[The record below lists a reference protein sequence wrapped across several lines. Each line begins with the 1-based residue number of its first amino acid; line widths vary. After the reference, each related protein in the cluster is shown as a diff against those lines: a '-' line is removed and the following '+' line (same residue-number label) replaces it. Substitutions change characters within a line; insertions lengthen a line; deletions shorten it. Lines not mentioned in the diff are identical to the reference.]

1 MADIKPAIIVPDNLG
16 HHNRS
21 DYSDRLKKEKTYRDL
36 STIIICPTR
45 GVISATIV
53 QNWMGIMRPMNQKCI
68 GPIFMEGME
77 VGEAYNQAIKM
88 ILENPEMSKFKFIL
102 TLEEDNSLPPDT
114 LLKLYESIDEYDAV
128 GALYWTKGDSG
139 QPMMYGNPKELPLNF
154 IPQNPIPDAIN
165 PCNGLG
171 MGATLFR
178 LEMFK
183 DKRFEY
189 GKWFETKQEVTPEGV
204 IGYTQDLW
212 FFQKA
217 CEFGYKMA
225 CDSRVKVGHWDQENR
240 KMW

>member
-1 MADIKPAIIVPDNLG
+1 MKPAIIVPDNVG
-16 HHNRS
+16 EHNKS
-21 DYSDRLKKEKTYRDL
+21 NYNVRLEKSKTYRDL
-36 STIIICPTR
+36 STVIICPTR

-53 QNWMGIMRPMNQKCI
+53 QNWMSLMRPMNQKCI

-88 ILENPEMSKFKFIL
+88 ILENPDLSKFKFIL
-102 TLEEDNSLPPDT
+102 TIEEDNASPADG

-128 GALYWTKGDSG
+128 GGIYWTKGPEG
-139 QPMMYGNPKELPLNF
+139 QPMCYGNPSEVPLNF
-154 IPQNPIPDAIN
+154 IPQNPAPDTIT

-171 MGATLFR
+171 QGFTLFR

-189 GKWFETKQEVTPEGV
+189 GKWFETKQEVTPQGAV
-204 IGYTQDLW
+204 AYTQDLW

-217 CEFGYKMA
+217 RELGFKFA
-225 CDSRVKVGHWDQENR
+225 CDTRVKVGHWDKENR